1 MKKQISLQIICIII
15 LLLSY
20 THSIAQGCSDAGI
33 CTINSAKPHHNTED
47 VFKNRIKVGVA
58 AGLAD
63 YDILVLSSYV
73 EYNRSLTQKLSADI
87 RINGLMQNGNSV
99 STSGLSDLYLTL
111 NYKLFPKIGL
121 TGGIKIPM
129 NKADRAQDGQPLPM
143 DYQSSLGT
151 KDLLFGISGQIQRLQ
166 LVLAFQQP
174 ITQNDNNFISSDYP
188 MSSIFNTIQSTNEFI
203 RSSDLVARI
212 SYPFQ
217 LSEKFSITPGIL
229 PIYHL
234 FEDKYTDKNMIQ
246 QSIKGSDGL
255 TLNLNAFADYII
267 SKKSAIQFNIGF
279 PVINRESRPDG
290 LTRSFIGTFEYQYKF

>member
-1 MKKQISLQIICIII
+1 MRKQII
-15 LLLSY
+15 LLHICIGFFFITSKDA
-20 THSIAQGCSDAGI
+20 IAQGCSDAGI
-33 CTINSAKPHHNTED
+33 CTINSAKPQHNAED
-47 VFKNRIKVGVA
+47 NFKNQIKIGFA

-63 YDILVLSSYV
+63 YDIFVLSTYL
-73 EYNRSLTQKLSADI
+73 EYNRALTEKLSADF
-87 RINGLMQNGNSV
+87 RINGLLQNGNGV
-99 STSGLSDLYLTL
+99 SASGLSDIYLTL
-111 NYKLFPKIGL
+111 NYKLLPKFGF

-129 NKADRAQDGQPLPM
+129 NKANRAQDGLPLPM

-151 KDLLFGISGQIQRLQ
+151 TDLLFGISGQIQRLQ

-174 ITQNDNNFISSDYP
+174 IIQNENAFISNDYP
-188 MSSIFNTIQSTNEFI
+188 IGSIFNTIQTTNKFV
-203 RSSDLVARI
+203 RSSDIVARI

-255 TLNLNAFADYII
+255 TLNINAFADYII
-267 SKKSAIQFNIGF
+267 TKKSAVQFNIGF
-279 PVINRESRPDG
+279 PVITRESRPDG
-290 LTRSFIGTFEYQYKF
+290 LTRSFIGTFEYQYRF